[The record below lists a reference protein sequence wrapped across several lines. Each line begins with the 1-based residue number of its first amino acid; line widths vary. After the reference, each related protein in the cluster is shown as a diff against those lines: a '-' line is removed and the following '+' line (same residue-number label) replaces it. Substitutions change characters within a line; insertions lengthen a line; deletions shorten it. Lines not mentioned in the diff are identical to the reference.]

1 MKKKTVTLFTLTLL
15 FLLLNGCNR
24 SGGGA
29 GARTAAG
36 TGKAAGA
43 GTAASFGENGGTAA
57 DAAVSRII
65 STAPSNTEIII
76 GLGFGGRIIAADKYS
91 MEISGLDSSIAEID
105 FFYPDPEAI
114 IGLDPDIIITNEHNV
129 YGAGDDPFRLL
140 KEMGI
145 VVVYIPTSSGIAGI
159 YRDIETIA
167 RALGAAENGQKMIQ
181 NMKEQINSITAN
193 AISITEKKSVYL
205 EISPAPNMVT
215 MGRETFLGEMIELI
229 GARNIFADKAGWIAP
244 GAEAVLERNP
254 DVILTNVNFIE
265 DPIGEIKRRDG
276 FNTIKAVQ
284 EGAVYL
290 IDADPSSRPSQH
302 IILALQQMA
311 QAVYPEYYGSR

>member
-1 MKKKTVTLFTLTLL
+1 MD
-15 FLLLNGCNR
+15 
-24 SGGGA
+24 GA
-29 GARTAAG
+29 I
-36 TGKAAGA
+36 
-43 GTAASFGENGGTAA
+43 N
-57 DAAVSRII
+57 RII

-76 GLGFGGRIIAADKYS
+76 GLGLGGRIIAADKYS
-91 MEISGLDSSIAEID
+91 MEIAGLESGVAMID

-114 IGLDPDIIITNEHNV
+114 IGLDPDIIITSEHNV

-140 KEMGI
+140 KEMG
-145 VVVYIPTSSGIAGI
+145 VAVVYVPTSSGIAGI

-167 RALGAAENGQKMIQ
+167 VSLGAEETGQEMIRAR
-181 NMKEQINSITAN
+181 KEEIAGIAASAKGIA
-193 AISITEKKSVYL
+193 EKKSVYL
-205 EISPAPNMVT
+205 EISPAPNMVS

-229 GARNIFADKAGWIAP
+229 GARNIFADQAGWIAP

-265 DPIGEIKRRDG
+265 DPVGEIKGRDG
-276 FNTIKAVQ
+276 FNTVKAVR

-302 IILALQQMA
+302 ITQALRQMA
-311 QAVYPEYYGSR
+311 RAVYPEYYGRDE